1 MRRVTEMRS
10 IPKVGGKI
18 FFPQTQKKKFTMT
31 FAGVTTLVEAK
42 EKQNKSKG
50 KTLNISMPIC
60 LHHIELNGIAKAF
73 IQWAI
78 VYF

>member
-42 EKQNKSKG
+42 EKQNHSKSKV
-50 KTLNISMPIC
+50 LQMSMPLCFHQMI
-60 LHHIELNGIAKAF
+60 L
-73 IQWAI
+73 I
-78 VYF
+78 VS

>member
-1 MRRVTEMRS
+1 MRS

-50 KTLNISMPIC
+50 KTLNISMPIF

>member
-1 MRRVTEMRS
+1 MFKMMRRVTEMRS

-50 KTLNISMPIC
+50 KVL
-60 LHHIELNGIAKAF
+60 
-73 IQWAI
+73 
-78 VYF
+78 